1 MGLVITRVERKFKR
15 LNAAEREV
23 AARWEGKPE
32 EEKARI
38 REKIQRR
45 INELYG
51 LQRELF
57 D

>member
-1 MGLVITRVERKFKR
+1 MGLVITRVPRKPKR
-15 LNAAEREV
+15 LNAAERAV
-23 AARWEGKPE
+23 AARWESKSE
-32 EEKARI
+32 ERTQQI

-51 LQRELF
+51 LQKELF